1 MEKSLYIL
9 LILFITV
16 AGEPVIPDGWHPIK
30 VEDMET
36 CIERKRF
43 LSNYIQETLDG
54 SKIADYKI
62 MCIENY

>member
-9 LILFITV
+9 LIIFITV
-16 AGEPVIPDGWHPIK
+16 AGLPVIPDGWHPIK

-43 LSNYIQETLDG
+43 LSNYIGQTVDRT
-54 SKIADYKI
+54 KIANYKI
-62 MCIENY
+62 MCIEN